1 MWKQRVCLMANRPEQ
16 RLQEAALMK
25 RLWLACGADGPK
37 QLRVLLHQ
45 WEKITFPY
53 LKAIYWVR
61 VEGKSVWV
69 AEWRTRTECSC
80 WLWISPPPR
89 ICNPIPERS
98 DGISAALLQHK
109 QMLSLCLYSGLLMDT
124 ECVNKR
130 PVHSLHQNTGMWRVD
145 NQCEDAS
152 PFFDLVSQNPVSQV
166 IFQI

>member
-1 MWKQRVCLMANRPEQ
+1 MLDNINVTWKQRVCLMANRPEQ

-98 DGISAALLQHK
+98 DGISAALLQPK
-109 QMLSLCLYSGLLMDT
+109 QTLSASTQACWWTQSALIKDLSTLCIKTL
-124 ECVNKR
+124 EC
-130 PVHSLHQNTGMWRVD
+130 
-145 NQCEDAS
+145 EE
-152 PFFDLVSQNPVSQV
+152 
-166 IFQI
+166 